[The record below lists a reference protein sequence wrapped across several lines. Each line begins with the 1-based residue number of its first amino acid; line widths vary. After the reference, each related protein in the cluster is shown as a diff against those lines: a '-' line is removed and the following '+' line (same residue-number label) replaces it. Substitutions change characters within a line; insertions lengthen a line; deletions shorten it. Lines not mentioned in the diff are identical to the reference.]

1 MTSSTTKPIDKE
13 NWCDCRQIVS
23 GCDMMKSTNHLY
35 GTLGMDINTGMDFL
49 FKNTTFSNCLTDNVQ
64 SNAEE
69 TIDGKHFVT
78 TGRKS
83 YTSTNTYSSITFS
96 FCTFRSMTYHHT
108 LAIGGGGAISVYE
121 TAADLTVA
129 DCAFSNCNI
138 TGDAADGGA
147 VNFHGNESAPYSTMR
162 VSRSAF
168 HSCYAKDC
176 GGAVSFGVTGYTY
189 LDNCAFYGCSCGNH
203 GGSISIQGLLVS
215 TLSDITIEKGT
226 ATVRGGGCY
235 LDLIGALSLSSV
247 SFRGCTCTN
256 EANSRDIIFG
266 NYSVS
271 TLPRVNVS
279 NCDSSS
285 GSPNVVFR
293 TGGTSDSVYVPQVTK
308 GMKILTTAVTHESDT
323 ATVTVTTLNSLKGK
337 MNVLLSGG
345 SLPRLV
351 QVTFAENNGA
361 GSKVGIGTTTS
372 GADGVL
378 QSAVAYTALSSVISG
393 HIPSTQFVY
402 EATASLDASGN
413 STTVVVSGISLP
425 SGSYSVVMKD
435 SAGQTKTITPSLS
448 GTTTLTQSFSLYPTP
463 STLKFGETYTL
474 TSVIC
479 GATSILLNDVKMTT
493 PIEPTRIERIQDEKL
508 NGEKTAVSVMI
519 VGRQFGGTT
528 MTLKMKSSS
537 GEVELT
543 KLVTV
548 LNVTHCVMTLPVS
561 ESETSTQLKF
571 GTEYEILDASSTGSG
586 IFVNSNVKLVVPDPP
601 IVTSISAP
609 LTCAGTT
616 FEVSVVGTKLP
627 KGKTF
632 KATLNSSHTFL
643 VSFSSAESGSGTIK
657 AGLESEV
664 QFNTEYLMTS
674 LVDSED
680 GSDEIVLVRA
690 PKFVTPVGPTIS
702 KVEALLSLST
712 IENISIVV
720 TGSNMI
726 ATGFEL
732 VVSEAGR
739 SNEITIPV
747 TFSDDQT
754 GIGEAVVFGST
765 ELKYGTNYSVI
776 SVKNSVVIAALEGT
790 ISFLTPA
797 TPPRIT
803 SSKCVLGDTMKTKA
817 KITIVGEGF
826 PSKTAFSI
834 GLIERSSDGDVSG
847 TDLRLSST
855 FGGLVGSEVQTN
867 HELWEEVYGSEG
879 KMKYGAEYRITDLSI
894 SGYRCGV
901 NAAVTL
907 KVDPAPARVTDISS
921 SLTGDREFVVFVLT
935 CEELDDSEEF
945 SAEISLSSSP
955 EQVFEAS
962 ACTFVSPSSLELR
975 VAVDV
980 EGTSGVKYGT
990 TYSLKRVFSSTVNV
1004 ILHKTDLVVPDP
1016 PIVTLIS
1023 APLTC
1028 AGTTF
1033 EVSIVGTKLPEGK
1046 TFKATLNSSHT
1057 FLVSFSSTES
1067 GSGSIKAGLE
1077 SEVQFNTE
1085 YLMTS
1090 LVDSVVGSD
1099 EIVLVRAPKF
1109 VTPVGPTISKV
1120 EALLSLSTIENISI
1134 VVTGSNMIATGFVLV
1149 VCEAGTSNEIRIP
1162 VTFSDSQTGTGEAV
1176 VFGSTELKYGTN
1188 YSVISVKNSVVIA
1201 ALEGTISFL
1210 TPATPPRITS
1220 SQCVLGDTMK
1230 TKAKITIVGEG
1241 FPSGTAFSIGLIER
1255 SSDGDVSGTDLR
1267 LSSTFGGLVGSEVQ
1281 TNHELW
1287 EEVYGSEG
1295 KMKYGAEYRITDL
1308 SISGYRC
1315 GVNAA
1320 VTLKVDPAPARV
1332 TDISSSLTG
1341 DREFVVFV
1349 LTCEELDESNEF
1361 SAEISLSSSPEQ
1373 VFESSACTFV
1383 SASSLELRVA
1393 VDVEGTSGVKYGT
1406 TYSLK
1411 RVFSSTVNVIL
1422 HKTDLVVP
1430 DPPIVTLITAPLT
1443 CAGTTFEVSIVGTKL
1458 PEGKTFKATLNS
1470 SHTFLVSFS
1479 SAESGSGSI
1488 KAGLEAEVQFNTE
1501 YLMSSLVDS
1510 VVGSDEI
1517 VLVRAPKFLTPVG
1530 PTISKVEALLSL
1542 STIEN
1547 ISIVVTGSN
1556 MIATG
1561 FVLVVCEA
1569 GTSNEIRIPV
1579 TFSDSQT
1586 GTGEAVVFGSTELKY
1601 GTNYSVI
1608 SVKNSVV
1615 IAALEGTIS
1624 FLTPAT
1630 PPRITSSQCVLG
1642 DTMKTKAKITIVGEG
1657 FPSGT
1662 AFSIGLIERS
1672 SDGDVSGTDLRLSST
1687 FGGLVGSE
1695 VQTNHELW
1703 EEVYGSEGKM
1713 KYGAEYR
1720 ITDLSISGYRCGVNA
1735 AVTLKVDPAPARVT
1749 DISSSLTGD
1758 REFVVFVL
1766 TCEEL
1771 DESNEFSAEISLS
1784 SSPEQVFE
1792 SSACTFVSASSLELR
1807 VAVDVEGTSGVKYG
1821 TTYSLKRV
1829 FSSTVNVILHKTDLI
1844 VPNTPKITKAE
1855 FDFSNSLCSTCVI
1868 KLIGEGL
1875 PTTGVFIVELNGGL
1889 SFDISFSSSTDGQTS
1904 EMLLGYSNTLN
1915 FSETYPIISV
1925 KDVLTSE
1932 AIVVVSPVEI
1942 KTKARPTEL
1951 IVFADS
1957 LSTDSSGFCGTK
1969 ERACSSIDSA
1979 WKLAQHLGCSEV
1991 TIRLKKKASQT
2002 KAMVCGVGMNLLFEN
2017 GSNTEPTLEISKSAS
2032 MGEEKGMIVMENGS
2046 LEFVDIDIVFE
2057 NSMEWFVL
2065 IALSNSTLLLKDG
2078 SIVGRESSSSN
2089 TESSVVDDLCNWQS
2103 GVILSKDSNITVNL
2117 NEFHGVSQGVFNVKG
2132 GSLSIRSSS
2141 FDSNSPHNTLF
2152 PSARRNIHCSE
2163 NGLIEIGS
2171 LNGGDGTGDTKS
2183 GFISSED
2190 CTVTSTVINPNAPLF
2205 IPTLSS
2211 KSSSSL
2217 DKKTGTFSIVIC
2229 GSTLIPCGLSLEVFE
2244 MNKNK
2249 SEGEHKELELNLETT
2264 SSFTETEI
2272 VLSLALSSLSLLSPS
2287 LEWRG
2292 RLRFGENL
2300 GTSESFVI
2308 QKSSSDRFSQSTK
2321 DNMKWWLPVAIVVGV
2336 GLLGLILIIYLCC
2349 RRRKEKE
2356 QKSKMTKAEEL
2367 DCQDDIE
2374 KMDVEDYRDTLGRTM
2389 FDSTADAIKGGELTR
2404 DKRTDLIRVDGEEED
2419 RKEQAGDP
2427 KVMDVIVCDDKIFAD
2442 TAVVHMS
2449 LFDAFHKKGHR
2460 PLPRRSTEQ
2469 KLVRGLHNLSRFPND
2484 VRDLS
2489 KLSPHRVFIN
2499 GTELAFKL
2507 KDEDWNTTKASFGTN
2522 VGEGKAHE
2530 EIRWRSPEEAIGEKK
2545 EKGGEEKEG
2554 AKTGDEGIDH
2564 GKVSVFRLG
2573 LILFEIE
2580 TGTVPFGETDAMNAS
2595 RQLCSGMLPPL
2606 DGVRSSEMKTLI
2618 CDCLTISVDDRP
2630 TLGSVL
2636 ERVNSI
2642 DCDEEDVF
2650 EIFISH

>member
-1 MTSSTTKPIDKE
+1 MTSSSVRPIEKE
-13 NWCDCRQIVS
+13 SWCDCRQIVS
-23 GCDMMKSTNHLY
+23 GCDMTKSTNHLY

-49 FKNTTFSNCLTDNVQ
+49 FKNSTFSNCLTDRVQ
-64 SNAEE
+64 SNTEE

-108 LAIGGGGAISVYE
+108 LAIGGGGAISFSS
-121 TAADLTVA
+121 TSSDLTIA
-129 DCAFSNCNI
+129 DCDFSDCNI
-138 TGDAADGGA
+138 TGSGADGGA
-147 VNFHGNESAPYSTMR
+147 VSFLRNENAQSSILR
-162 VSRSAF
+162 VSRSGF
-168 HSCYAKDC
+168 HSCYASDC
-176 GGAVSFGVTGYTY
+176 GGALSSGGTGYNY
-189 LDNCAFYGCSCGNH
+189 LDTCAFYGCSCANH
-203 GGSISIQGLLVS
+203 GGSISFKACSEQLCQTSRSKREL
-215 TLSDITIEKGT
+215 
-226 ATVRGGGCY
+226 RR
-235 LDLIGALSLSSV
+235 
-247 SFRGCTCTN
+247 FRGCKSTN

-308 GMKILTTAVTHESDT
+308 GMQILSTAVSHDSGV

-345 SLPRLV
+345 TLPRLV
-351 QVTFAENNGA
+351 VVTFAENNGA
-361 GSKVGIGTTTS
+361 GSKIGIGTTTS

-378 QSAVAYTALSSVISG
+378 LSTVAYTALSSVISG
-393 HIPSTQFVY
+393 HTPSTQFVY

-413 STTVVVSGISLP
+413 STTVTLTGIGLT

-448 GTTTLTQSFSLYPTP
+448 GTTTLTQSFSLYPNP

-479 GATSILLNDVKMTT
+479 GATSILLNDVKMAT
-493 PIEPTRIERIQDEKL
+493 PIEPTRIERIGDETL
-508 NGEKTAVSVMI
+508 NGEKTA
-519 VGRQFGGTT
+519 
-528 MTLKMKSSS
+528 MKSSS

-543 KLVTV
+543 GQVTI
-548 LNVTHCVMTLPVS
+548 LNVTHCVIILSVG

-571 GTEYEILDASSTGSG
+571 GTEYEILNASSGGTR

-601 IVTSISAP
+601 IVTLISAP

-627 KGKTF
+627 EGKTF

-690 PKFVTPVGPTIS
+690 PKFLTPVGPTIS
-702 KVEALLSLST
+702 KVEASLSLST

-732 VVSEAGR
+732 VVS
-739 SNEITIPV
+739 
-747 TFSDDQT
+747 
-754 GIGEAVVFGST
+754 
-765 ELKYGTNYSVI
+765 
-776 SVKNSVVIAALEGT
+776 
-790 ISFLTPA
+790 
-797 TPPRIT
+797 
-803 SSKCVLGDTMKTKA
+803 
-817 KITIVGEGF
+817 
-826 PSKTAFSI
+826 
-834 GLIERSSDGDVSG
+834 
-847 TDLRLSST
+847 
-855 FGGLVGSEVQTN
+855 
-867 HELWEEVYGSEG
+867 
-879 KMKYGAEYRITDLSI
+879 
-894 SGYRCGV
+894 
-901 NAAVTL
+901 
-907 KVDPAPARVTDISS
+907 
-921 SLTGDREFVVFVLT
+921 
-935 CEELDDSEEF
+935 
-945 SAEISLSSSP
+945 
-955 EQVFEAS
+955 
-962 ACTFVSPSSLELR
+962 
-975 VAVDV
+975 
-980 EGTSGVKYGT
+980 
-990 TYSLKRVFSSTVNV
+990 
-1004 ILHKTDLVVPDP
+1004 
-1016 PIVTLIS
+1016 
-1023 APLTC
+1023 
-1028 AGTTF
+1028 
-1033 EVSIVGTKLPEGK
+1033 
-1046 TFKATLNSSHT
+1046 
-1057 FLVSFSSTES
+1057 
-1067 GSGSIKAGLE
+1067 
-1077 SEVQFNTE
+1077 
-1085 YLMTS
+1085 
-1090 LVDSVVGSD
+1090 
-1099 EIVLVRAPKF
+1099 
-1109 VTPVGPTISKV
+1109 
-1120 EALLSLSTIENISI
+1120 
-1134 VVTGSNMIATGFVLV
+1134 
-1149 VCEAGTSNEIRIP
+1149 EAGTSNEIRIP

-1241 FPSGTAFSIGLIER
+1241 FPSGMAFSIGLIER
-1255 SSDGDVSGTDLR
+1255 SSNNDVSGTDLR
-1267 LSSTFGGLVGSEVQ
+1267 LSSTFGGLIGSEVQ
-1281 TNHELW
+1281 TSHELW

-1295 KMKYGAEYRITDL
+1295 KVKYGAEYRITDL

-1349 LTCEELDESNEF
+1349 LTCEELDESDKF

-1383 SASSLELRVA
+1383 SASSLEFRVA

-1422 HKTDLVVP
+1422 HETDLVVP
-1430 DPPIVTLITAPLT
+1430 DPPIVSLISAPLT

-1458 PEGKTFKATLNS
+1458 PEGKTFKATLNN

-1479 SAESGSGSI
+1479 SAESGSGTI
-1488 KAGLEAEVQFNTE
+1488 KAGLESEVQFNTE
-1501 YLMSSLVDS
+1501 YLMTSLVDS
-1510 VVGSDEI
+1510 EDGSDEI

-1530 PTISKVEALLSL
+1530 PTISKVEASLSL

-1561 FVLVVCEA
+1561 FELVVSEA

-1657 FPSGT
+1657 FPSGMAFSIGYRCGVNAAVT
-1662 AFSIGLIERS
+1662 LKVDPAPARVTDISSSLTGDREFVVFVLTCEELDESDKFSAEISLSSSPEQVFESSACTFVSASSLEFRVAVDVEGTSGVKYGTTYSLKRVFSSTVNVILHETDLVVPDPPIVSLISAPLTCAGTTFEVSIVGTKLPEGKTFKATLNNSHTFLVSFSSAEKYLMTSLVDSEDGSDEIVLVRAPKFLTPVGPTISKVEASLSLSTIENISIVVTGSNMIATGFELVVSEAGTSNEIRIPVTFSDSQTGTGEAVVFGSTELKYGTNYSVISVKNSVVIAALEGTISFLTPATPPRITSSQCVLGDTMKTKAKITIVGEGFPSGMAFSIGLIERS
-1672 SDGDVSGTDLRLSST
+1672 SNNDVSGTDLRLSST
-1687 FGGLVGSE
+1687 FGGLIGSE
-1695 VQTNHELW
+1695 VQTSHELW
-1703 EEVYGSEGKM
+1703 EEVYGSEGKV

-1771 DESNEFSAEISLS
+1771 DESDKFSAEISLS

-1792 SSACTFVSASSLELR
+1792 SSACTFVSASSLEFR

-1829 FSSTVNVILHKTDLI
+1829 FSSTMNVILHETDLI

-2002 KAMVCGVGMNLLFEN
+2002 KAM
-2017 GSNTEPTLEISKSAS
+2017 GSQHEGGILK
-2032 MGEEKGMIVMENGS
+2032 
-2046 LEFVDIDIVFE
+2046 ID
-2057 NSMEWFVL
+2057 
-2065 IALSNSTLLLKDG
+2065 T
-2078 SIVGRESSSSN
+2078 
-2089 TESSVVDDLCNWQS
+2089 
-2103 GVILSKDSNITVNL
+2103 
-2117 NEFHGVSQGVFNVKG
+2117 
-2132 GSLSIRSSS
+2132 SS
-2141 FDSNSPHNTLF
+2141 FHDNIPTISSF

-2211 KSSSSL
+2211 ESSSSL

-2229 GSTLIPCGLSLEVFE
+2229 GSTLIPCGLWLEVFE

-2300 GTSESFVI
+2300 GTNDSFVI
-2308 QKSSSDRFSQSTK
+2308 QKSSSDRLAQSVRE
-2321 DNMKWWLPVAIVVGV
+2321 NMKWWLPVAIVVGV
-2336 GLLGLILIIYLCC
+2336 GLLGLILIIYLCY

-2367 DCQDDIE
+2367 DFQDNIE
-2374 KMDVEDYRDTLGRTM
+2374 KMDVEDYRDTMGHTM
-2389 FDSTADAIKGGELTR
+2389 LDSTADAIKGGELTR

-2419 RKEQAGDP
+2419 RKEQAGDA
-2427 KVMDVIVCDDKIFAD
+2427 KVMDVI
-2442 TAVVHMS
+2442 
-2449 LFDAFHKKGHR
+2449 KGHR

-2469 KLVRGLHNLSRFPND
+2469 KLVRGLHNLSHFPND

-2507 KDEDWNTTKASFGTN
+2507 KDEELNTTKASFGTN

-2554 AKTGDEGIDH
+2554 TTTTNREIDH
-2564 GKVSVFRLG
+2564 EKHR
-2573 LILFEIE
+2573 
-2580 TGTVPFGETDAMNAS
+2580 
-2595 RQLCSGMLPPL
+2595 
-2606 DGVRSSEMKTLI
+2606 DG
-2618 CDCLTISVDDRP
+2618 CD
-2630 TLGSVL
+2630 
-2636 ERVNSI
+2636 ERVSAAVFGDAASSGWSAELGN
-2642 DCDEEDVF
+2642 EDADLRL
-2650 EIFISH
+2650 SDDLS